1 MILLLPLNQQNIDYS
16 LYILNFQFIIIL
28 TNNNELNRIKSLS
41 LVDTSVFIVD
51 DDDRI
56 RELLEALITSVG
68 LKVESFSSAQT
79 FLDSFTL
86 PEIPCCLV
94 SDIRMPGLSGLDLQD
109 KLIARGFSLPII
121 FISGHATVPM
131 SVRAM
136 KSGAVDFLQK
146 PFENQEL
153 LDIIHRSL
161 DKNEKEKLASNELN
175 KIRQRLKKL
184 TKREQEVL
192 NLVVNGT
199 LNKKIAITLSMSEST
214 VKTHRRHIMQKMEM
228 NSLAEL
234 VRTIEKLKVDF
245 H

>member
-1 MILLLPLNQQNIDYS
+1 
-16 LYILNFQFIIIL
+16 
-28 TNNNELNRIKSLS
+28 
-41 LVDTSVFIVD
+41 VDTSVFIVD